1 MDSIVQR
8 EKNNLEKINKLNN
21 SKNSLWKR
29 MSYYKYFYLLILP
42 AVIFYIIFSY
52 MPMYGVV
59 LAFKNFSYSKG
70 ILRSPWAARHG
81 FEHFYRIFS
90 DAAFKKAFANTLII
104 SVQRIIFEFPVPI
117 ILALLINEIGKSK
130 YKRFVQT
137 VLTFPHFVSW
147 IIVTGIFFNILSDQG
162 VLNQII
168 VAFGGEKV
176 SILTQKSTF
185 RALLYVTNNW
195 KEAGWGTIIY
205 LAAISGVSIELYEAA
220 IVDGA
225 KRFQLVKYV
234 TWPAIRSTIGIM
246 LILAIANIM
255 NAGFDQIF
263 NMYNA
268 AVYDVADI
276 IDTLIYRR
284 TFIIGADF
292 SSSTA
297 IGLFKS
303 VVNFIML
310 FTGNAIVKKMSG
322 RGIY

>member
-1 MDSIVQR
+1 MKTDSVIINPTKIQSLQKPKRNLIR
-8 EKNNLEKINKLNN
+8 EINKH
-21 SKNSLWKR
+21 
-29 MSYYKYFYLLILP
+29 KYFYILFLP

-52 MPMYGVV
+52 IPMYGVI
-59 LAFKNFSYSKG
+59 LAFKDFNFAKG
-70 ILRSPWAARHG
+70 IIRSPWASMNG
-81 FEHFYRIFS
+81 FKHFYEIMS
-90 DAAFKKAFANTLII
+90 NAEFKRSFINTLIV
-104 SVQRIIFEFPVPI
+104 SFGRLLYEFPVPI
-117 ILALLINEIGKSK
+117 VLAILINEVRSSK

-137 VLTFPHFVSW
+137 VFTFPHFISW
-147 IIVTGIFFNILSDQG
+147 VVGAGIFLNLLSADG
-162 VLNQII
+162 VINQLI
-168 VAFGGEKV
+168 AAGGGGRV
-176 SILTQKSTF
+176 NFLTQPSYF
-185 RALLYVTNNW
+185 RPLLYASSNW

-205 LAAISGVSIELYEAA
+205 LAAISGVNPELYEAA

-225 KRFQLVKYV
+225 KRFQLVRYI
-234 TWPAIRSTIGIM
+234 TWPAIRSVIGVM
-246 LILAIANIM
+246 FILAIAGIM

-276 IDTLIYRR
+276 IDTYVYRR

-303 VVNFIML
+303 VINFIL
-310 FTGNAIVKKMSG
+310 LITANTFIKKSTG